1 MRVTWLLV
9 IRQTLTGQTLQ
20 ASLIALVGKFS
31 CYTRVLDTSHVNSL
45 KNLMISNQT
54 TQRNSPLH
62 PILNKTVHRH
72 IHKTRLLN
80 QILTQDDSVNIL
92 ILFFRK
98 IHFHITLPFTPWSIK
113 WPLPLSFSS
122 KVLVRFPT
130 CFMPVTFKSYLN
142 LLLKPILLL
151 SLHSESL

>member
-113 WPLPLSFSS
+113 
-122 KVLVRFPT
+122 
-130 CFMPVTFKSYLN
+130 
-142 LLLKPILLL
+142 
-151 SLHSESL
+151 